1 MCPAVGDAARVERRH
16 TWVPPYRGELGGG
29 GESSGVEPCPY
40 A

>member
-16 TWVPPYRGELGGG
+16 TWVPPYRGMGGDAG
-29 GESSGVEPCPY
+29 QVGGVEPRPY